1 MFADEHLF
9 NLMKKTLLLLAL
21 SMGATQILPAQT
33 PKAAKAAKSAKP
45 AAPAKATPR
54 VTDPKPTAAAP
65 AEAAPEAP
73 IEEVPRPVL
82 PLYSGSVPNSKP
94 SKLQETSVTENGGP
108 RVATVI
114 QPTLTVYLPPRDKAN
129 GTSVIICP
137 GGGYA
142 RLAMGHEGYD
152 VAKRLN
158 EMGVAAFVLKYRL
171 PNDQTQPDKTIAPL
185 LDAQQALRLVRE
197 QAPKYNLNPERI
209 GLMGFSAGGHLA
221 ATAGTHFAKPAG
233 VNPGPAS
240 VRPAFLMLIYP
251 VISFSDSLMHKGS
264 RNNLLGDVPAADQVR
279 LYSNE
284 LQVTAQTPPTFLVHA
299 EDDKVVPVQNSLVF
313 YQALHRHN
321 VPAEMH
327 LYPQGGHGFGMNN
340 KTTKDQWIERLQN
353 WMDANGWLT
362 K

>member
-1 MFADEHLF
+1 
-9 NLMKKTLLLLAL
+9 MKKTTLLLAL
-21 SMGATQILPAQT
+21 SFGAAQAVLAQA
-33 PKAAKAAKSAKP
+33 PRQAKP
-45 AAPAKATPR
+45 APAKTAPR
-54 VTDPKPTAAAP
+54 VTPDKTPLPPPAP
-65 AEAAPEAP
+65 VPVS
-73 IEEVPRPVL
+73 EEVLDEVPHPVL

-94 SKLQETSVTENGGP
+94 SNLQETSVTENGGP

-129 GTSVIICP
+129 GTAVVICP

-142 RLAMGHEGYD
+142 RLAIGHEGYD
-152 VAKRLN
+152 VAKRFN

-171 PNDQTQPDKTIAPL
+171 PNGQTQPDPSIAPL

-197 QAPKYNLNPERI
+197 QATKYNLNPERI

-221 ATAGTHFAKPAG
+221 ATAGTHFAKPVG
-233 VNPGPAS
+233 VNPGSTS

-264 RNNLLGDVPAADQVR
+264 RNNLLSDNPAADQVR

-299 EDDKVVPVQNSLVF
+299 EDDKVVPVQNSIVF

-327 LYPQGGHGFGMNN
+327 LYPKGGHGFGMNN
-340 KTTKDQWIERLQN
+340 KTTKDQWVERLQN

>member
-1 MFADEHLF
+1 
-9 NLMKKTLLLLAL
+9 MKKITLLLGL
-21 SMGATQILPAQT
+21 SFGATGALLAQT
-33 PKAAKAAKSAKP
+33 TRPAKAAKQIKPAKTTSPTSAKP
-45 AAPAKATPR
+45 AAQTVGNKVVEAQVTPSQE
-54 VTDPKPTAAAP
+54 VTD
-65 AEAAPEAP
+65 
-73 IEEVPRPVL
+73 EVPHPVL
-82 PLYSGSVPNSKP
+82 PLYSGTIPNSKP
-94 SKLQETSVTENGGP
+94 SQLQETSVTENGGP

-114 QPTLTVYLPPRDKAN
+114 QPTLTVFLPPRDKAN

-142 RLAMGHEGYD
+142 RLAIGHEGYD

-171 PNDQTQPDKTIAPL
+171 PNDQTQPDKSIAPL

-197 QAPKYNLNPERI
+197 QAPKYGLNPERI

-221 ATAGTHFAKPAG
+221 STAGTHFAKPVG
-233 VNPGPAS
+233 DNPGATS
-240 VRPAFLMLIYP
+240 VRPAFLILMYP

-264 RNNLLGDVPAADQVR
+264 RDNLLGQTAAPDQIK

-284 LQVTAQTPPTFLVHA
+284 LQVSAQTPPTFLVHA
-299 EDDKVVPVQNSLVF
+299 EDDKTVPVQNSIVF
-313 YQALHRHN
+313 YQALRRHN

-340 KTTKDQWIERLQN
+340 KTTKDQWTERLQN

>member
-1 MFADEHLF
+1 
-9 NLMKKTLLLLAL
+9 MKKTTLLLAL
-21 SMGATQILPAQT
+21 SLATPQALLAQA
-33 PKAAKAAKSAKP
+33 PKAAK
-45 AAPAKATPR
+45 PAK
-54 VTDPKPTAAAP
+54 AAAP
-65 AEAAPEAP
+65 APTKMTPDEKAPGVLPPAAPLD
-73 IEEVPRPVL
+73 EVPRPVL
-82 PLYSGSVPNSKP
+82 PLYSGSIPDSKP
-94 SKLQETSVTENGGP
+94 SRLQETSVTENGGP

-114 QPTLTVYLPPRDKAN
+114 QPTLTVFLPPRDKAN
-129 GTSVIICP
+129 GTSVVICP

-142 RLAMGHEGYD
+142 RLAMGHEGFD

-171 PNDQTQPDKTIAPL
+171 PNDQTQPDKSIAPL

-197 QAPKYNLNPERI
+197 QAAKYNLNPERI

-221 ATAGTHFAKPAG
+221 ATAGTHFAQPVG
-233 VNPGPAS
+233 PNPGPAS

-251 VISFSDSLMHKGS
+251 VISFSDSLSHKGS
-264 RNNLLGDVPAADQVR
+264 RSNLLGDSPAADQVR

-340 KTTKDQWIERLQN
+340 KTTKDQWVERLQN